1 MGLRRALTA
10 SLMFA
15 VACGAFLNAPL
26 STSAAQ
32 LRAAA
37 VQQTATR
44 AAAPSMIVGELEKAA
59 AAVKGA
65 AAEQVIRQK
74 VEKKLA
80 EAKEK
85 YNVPEKYMAVMQGL
99 FTSYMLEVYKAGA
112 DVDYYENVLTGMFGR
127 VLYHMKQPF
136 QFGPYHQAVF
146 GDGAEAPYDFDYYKM
161 GYEFVEPLLYPLP
174 KPGVTAPDA
183 VTSLITG
190 EAQVEKMRQ
199 QLAAGEN
206 VVLFGNHQSEADPQ
220 ASVARARNSSAQFS
234 RAIFRRNF
242 LTLPPL
248 SAPQIFSCLLDE
260 KFEMFGRDTIFV
272 AGDRVQTDAIAV
284 PFSMGRDLL
293 CIYSKKHIE
302 NPPEL
307 KGEKSKHNR
316 LVMKTMAKL
325 FKEGGKCIWVAPSGG
340 RDRPNA
346 ETGKFEVAPFDSK
359 SIEMF
364 RLMADKS
371 GNPTHFYPLSMLTYP
386 ICPPPIAVGGAVGE
400 QRFVKHSPAALAF
413 GDEVDLSLFEV
424 GCMAPSVGFP
434 ANCDPL
440 ADREESREALT
451 AYLENEVRVNY
462 EEIYAKLEPN
472 IPDIT
477 KG

>member
-1 MGLRRALTA
+1 
-10 SLMFA
+10 
-15 VACGAFLNAPL
+15 
-26 STSAAQ
+26 
-32 LRAAA
+32 
-37 VQQTATR
+37 
-44 AAAPSMIVGELEKAA
+44 
-59 AAVKGA
+59 
-65 AAEQVIRQK
+65 
-74 VEKKLA
+74 
-80 EAKEK
+80 
-85 YNVPEKYMAVMQGL
+85 
-99 FTSYMLEVYKAGA
+99 
-112 DVDYYENVLTGMFGR
+112 
-127 VLYHMKQPF
+127 
-136 QFGPYHQAVF
+136 
-146 GDGAEAPYDFDYYKM
+146 
-161 GYEFVEPLLYPLP
+161 
-174 KPGVTAPDA
+174 
-183 VTSLITG
+183 
-190 EAQVEKMRQ
+190 
-199 QLAAGEN
+199 
-206 VVLFGNHQSEADPQ
+206 
-220 ASVARARNSSAQFS
+220 
-234 RAIFRRNF
+234 
-242 LTLPPL
+242 
-248 SAPQIFSCLLDE
+248 
-260 KFEMFGRDTIFV
+260 MFGRDTIFV

-340 RDRPNA
+340 RDRPNP

>member
-174 KPGVTAPDA
+174 TPGVTAPDA

-220 ASVARARNSSAQFS
+220 ASARARAILPRNSL
-234 RAIFRRNF
+234 RNF
-242 LTLPPL
+242 
-248 SAPQIFSCLLDE
+248 SAR
-260 KFEMFGRDTIFV
+260 FG
-272 AGDRVQTDAIAV
+272 
-284 PFSMGRDLL
+284 
-293 CIYSKKHIE
+293 
-302 NPPEL
+302 
-307 KGEKSKHNR
+307 
-316 LVMKTMAKL
+316 
-325 FKEGGKCIWVAPSGG
+325 
-340 RDRPNA
+340 
-346 ETGKFEVAPFDSK
+346 
-359 SIEMF
+359 
-364 RLMADKS
+364 
-371 GNPTHFYPLSMLTYP
+371 
-386 ICPPPIAVGGAVGE
+386 
-400 QRFVKHSPAALAF
+400 
-413 GDEVDLSLFEV
+413 
-424 GCMAPSVGFP
+424 
-434 ANCDPL
+434 
-440 ADREESREALT
+440 
-451 AYLENEVRVNY
+451 
-462 EEIYAKLEPN
+462 
-472 IPDIT
+472 
-477 KG
+477 

>member
-37 VQQTATR
+37 VQTATR

-220 ASVARARNSSAQFS
+220 ASARAILPRNSSAQFS
-234 RAIFRRNF
+234 AQFF
-242 LTLPPL
+242 
-248 SAPQIFSCLLDE
+248 AQ
-260 KFEMFGRDTIFV
+260 FG
-272 AGDRVQTDAIAV
+272 
-284 PFSMGRDLL
+284 
-293 CIYSKKHIE
+293 
-302 NPPEL
+302 
-307 KGEKSKHNR
+307 
-316 LVMKTMAKL
+316 
-325 FKEGGKCIWVAPSGG
+325 
-340 RDRPNA
+340 
-346 ETGKFEVAPFDSK
+346 
-359 SIEMF
+359 
-364 RLMADKS
+364 
-371 GNPTHFYPLSMLTYP
+371 
-386 ICPPPIAVGGAVGE
+386 
-400 QRFVKHSPAALAF
+400 
-413 GDEVDLSLFEV
+413 
-424 GCMAPSVGFP
+424 
-434 ANCDPL
+434 
-440 ADREESREALT
+440 
-451 AYLENEVRVNY
+451 
-462 EEIYAKLEPN
+462 
-472 IPDIT
+472 
-477 KG
+477 

>member
-1 MGLRRALTA
+1 
-10 SLMFA
+10 MFA

-37 VQQTATR
+37 VQTATR

-174 KPGVTAPDA
+174 TPGVTAPDA

-206 VVLFGNHQSEADPQ
+206 VVLFGNHQSEAD
-220 ASVARARNSSAQFS
+220 
-234 RAIFRRNF
+234 
-242 LTLPPL
+242 
-248 SAPQIFSCLLDE
+248 PQIFSCLLDE

>member
-174 KPGVTAPDA
+174 TPGVTAPDA

-220 ASVARARNSSAQFS
+220 ARARAQFFRAILPRNSLRNSLRNSAD
-234 RAIFRRNF
+234 
-242 LTLPPL
+242 
-248 SAPQIFSCLLDE
+248 AP
-260 KFEMFGRDTIFV
+260 
-272 AGDRVQTDAIAV
+272 A
-284 PFSMGRDLL
+284 PFHAADLL
-293 CIYSKKHIE
+293 V
-302 NPPEL
+302 PP
-307 KGEKSKHNR
+307 R
-316 LVMKTMAKL
+316 
-325 FKEGGKCIWVAPSGG
+325 
-340 RDRPNA
+340 R
-346 ETGKFEVAPFDSK
+346 EV
-359 SIEMF
+359 
-364 RLMADKS
+364 
-371 GNPTHFYPLSMLTYP
+371 
-386 ICPPPIAVGGAVGE
+386 
-400 QRFVKHSPAALAF
+400 
-413 GDEVDLSLFEV
+413 
-424 GCMAPSVGFP
+424 
-434 ANCDPL
+434 
-440 ADREESREALT
+440 
-451 AYLENEVRVNY
+451 
-462 EEIYAKLEPN
+462 
-472 IPDIT
+472 
-477 KG
+477 

>member
-1 MGLRRALTA
+1 
-10 SLMFA
+10 MFA

-37 VQQTATR
+37 VQRTATR

-85 YNVPEKYMAVMQGL
+85 YNVPEKYMVMQGL

-136 QFGPYHQAVF
+136 QFAPYHQAVF

-183 VTSLITG
+183 VTSIITG

-220 ASVARARNSSAQFS
+220 ARARAR
-234 RAIFRRNF
+234 AILPRNF
-242 LTLPPL
+242 FPRNSRRTLAPTLDGPHP
-248 SAPQIFSCLLDE
+248 APQIFSCLLDE

-272 AGDRVQTDAIAV
+272 AGDRVQTDGDRRA
-284 PFSMGRDLL
+284 LL
-293 CIYSKKHIE
+293 
-302 NPPEL
+302 
-307 KGEKSKHNR
+307 
-316 LVMKTMAKL
+316 
-325 FKEGGKCIWVAPSGG
+325 
-340 RDRPNA
+340 D
-346 ETGKFEVAPFDSK
+346 
-359 SIEMF
+359 
-364 RLMADKS
+364 
-371 GNPTHFYPLSMLTYP
+371 
-386 ICPPPIAVGGAVGE
+386 GA
-400 QRFVKHSPAALAF
+400 RPAA
-413 GDEVDLSLFEV
+413 STRR
-424 GCMAPSVGFP
+424 ST
-434 ANCDPL
+434 
-440 ADREESREALT
+440 SRTRRSSRARSRSTT
-451 AYLENEVRVNY
+451 AS
-462 EEIYAKLEPN
+462 
-472 IPDIT
+472 
-477 KG
+477 

>member
-37 VQQTATR
+37 VQTATR

-112 DVDYYENVLTGMFGR
+112 DVDYYEQVLTGMFGR

-174 KPGVTAPDA
+174 TPGVTAPDA
-183 VTSLITG
+183 VTSIITG

-220 ASVARARNSSAQFS
+220 ASARARNSSAQFS
-234 RAIFRRNF
+234 AQF
-242 LTLPPL
+242 
-248 SAPQIFSCLLDE
+248 SAQISAQFSAHY
-260 KFEMFGRDTIFV
+260 G
-272 AGDRVQTDAIAV
+272 
-284 PFSMGRDLL
+284 
-293 CIYSKKHIE
+293 
-302 NPPEL
+302 
-307 KGEKSKHNR
+307 
-316 LVMKTMAKL
+316 
-325 FKEGGKCIWVAPSGG
+325 
-340 RDRPNA
+340 
-346 ETGKFEVAPFDSK
+346 
-359 SIEMF
+359 
-364 RLMADKS
+364 
-371 GNPTHFYPLSMLTYP
+371 
-386 ICPPPIAVGGAVGE
+386 
-400 QRFVKHSPAALAF
+400 
-413 GDEVDLSLFEV
+413 
-424 GCMAPSVGFP
+424 
-434 ANCDPL
+434 
-440 ADREESREALT
+440 
-451 AYLENEVRVNY
+451 
-462 EEIYAKLEPN
+462 
-472 IPDIT
+472 
-477 KG
+477 

>member
-174 KPGVTAPDA
+174 TPGVTAPDA

-220 ASVARARNSSAQFS
+220 ASAQWRNSLSAILC
-234 RAIFRRNF
+234 AIR
-242 LTLPPL
+242 LTLPPHP
-248 SAPQIFSCLLDE
+248 APQIFSCLLDE